1 MDCFAGDRKKEADND
16 SHAATPQVQVMSMG
30 SEDEKLEVKETAKE
44 RARRVIIG
52 DYDYKV
58 CVRVVRVFVFV
69 CMHDHAQ
76 LQLQTMCMPAWNPW
90 SKKIHHDANMK
101 FFGPNEPMPVF
112 LMLVMGLQHALAMVG
127 GIITPPVLVGLAT
140 RDADTKQALVS
151 AALIV
156 SSLCTVLQ
164 VVRIPIYGTQ
174 YYVGSG
180 LLSVIGTS
188 FTFLPISRGAIAT
201 QMASGKSFD
210 EAYGAL
216 LGVYIVGALA
226 ELSMSFIPRKYI
238 KKIFPPWISGLTIFL
253 IGAAL
258 IKSGMQSWGGGS
270 FCATT
275 GKLCTDVGDSHLPY
289 ASPAYIGLGFFVLTV
304 TVFLELFGSPFLR
317 SAQVAIG
324 LLIGYA
330 LAAGTSD
337 INGDKYVNT
346 SKIDSAPV
354 ITFLWVKTFPIGF
367 YAPAILPVLIGFL
380 VSGVESIGDLTA
392 TGEASGLHPES
403 SRQAEAIFAAFA
415 MSLPNTTFSQNNGVI
430 ALTRV
435 SSRLAGLGCALWLFL
450 FGIFGQVGAFFT
462 SIPGPV
468 LGGMTTFLFA
478 NITVSGIKVIGTKI
492 ITRRIRFILSVS
504 LVFGLGITLWPQWA
518 EVLNCTNV
526 GNSGVTGL
534 CEAAKLTLTT
544 GYAIGCIT
552 ALILHGV
559 MPQDWAEEHLA
570 PDRTCHYTTQPVD
583 VDMAELKAHQLML
596 SGGGPIVA
604 AEMTAT
610 SGPR

>member
-1 MDCFAGDRKKEADND
+1 MDCFASDRKRDADND

-30 SEDEKLEVKETAKE
+30 SEDEKPEVKETAKE

-52 DYDYKV
+52 DYDYK
-58 CVRVVRVFVFV
+58 
-69 CMHDHAQ
+69 
-76 LQLQTMCMPAWNPW
+76 TMCMPAWNPW

-201 QMASGKSFD
+201 QMAAGKSFD

-226 ELSMSFIPRKYI
+226 ELCMSFIPRKYI

-258 IKSGMQSWGGGS
+258 IKSGMQSWGGGA

-275 GKLCTDVGDSHLPY
+275 GKPCTDVGDSHLPY

-403 SRQAEAIFAAFA
+403 SRQAEAVQGGLLADAVNSIFAAFA

-478 NITVSGIKVIGTKI
+478 NITVSGIKVIGTKT

-504 LVFGLGITLWPQWA
+504 LVFGLGITLWPDWA

-544 GYAIGCIT
+544 GYAVGCIT
-552 ALILHGV
+552 ALILHGI

-583 VDMAELKAHQLML
+583 VDMAELKAHEL
-596 SGGGPIVA
+596 SAGGDPTVSSYLSQSSASRKG
-604 AEMTAT
+604 
-610 SGPR
+610 SGFP